1 MAFLSAV
8 WKMFCSMHRLYTY
21 VSDSTIYGRAILS
34 SYGEI
39 LSGPIDF
46 LILSVVMNLTTS
58 CTAIGGMQKALAFR
72 SLLWQNSFNVEEH
85 SYSFRTSVSCLDEV
99 SFSANEKSAC

>member
-1 MAFLSAV
+1 MCLSRGLDITGRREIGLYLLGSDKSLVLGNGTTLVFLSAV
-8 WKMFCSMHRLYTY
+8 GKMFCSMHRLYTY

-46 LILSVVMNLTTS
+46 LILSVVMNLATV
-58 CTAIGGMQKALAFR
+58 C
-72 SLLWQNSFNVEEH
+72 VC
-85 SYSFRTSVSCLDEV
+85 V
-99 SFSANEKSAC
+99 

>member
-8 WKMFCSMHRLYTY
+8 GKMFCSMHRLYTY

-46 LILSVVMNLTTS
+46 LILSVVMNLETS
-58 CTAIGGMQKALAFR
+58 CAPIGGMQKALAFR
-72 SLLWQNSFNVEEH
+72 SLLWQNCFSVEEH
-85 SYSFRTSVSCLDEV
+85 SYSFLTLVSC
-99 SFSANEKSAC
+99 